1 MSEYKSLMTWLWIVA
16 VVLVVIGAI
25 YVQQD
30 DKVISKTAA
39 IICLVLGCIVACIT
53 CCYCCADTKRNVQR
67 KQNAVKNA
75 QFFEIAEV

>member
-53 CCYCCADTKRNVQR
+53 CCYCCADTKRNVPHRQTT
-67 KQNAVKNA
+67 VKSA